1 MSDSDAGWAVVI
13 GIVVIMGIGVWI
25 GRDSV
30 DEITSLSEENYVL
43 QRGGDTYFC
52 VRALSCQAVPIPE
65 E

>member
-1 MSDSDAGWAVVI
+1 MSDNDALVAFVTVI
-13 GIVVIMGIGVWI
+13 VIFMGIGVWI
-25 GRDSV
+25 GRTTV
-30 DEITSLSEENYVL
+30 DEITPVEPNAYVL